1 MVHADRAPEVLQQR
15 QQVLT
20 AAYLAHP
27 ERFVRGQPLPGVL
40 PQAVWINPPQAR
52 AEVVWSRE
60 PGFCY
65 FWPVKSRGD
74 IRQPPLS
81 LETRVSLLISDSA
94 VSKLLTRS
102 AAIFH
107 TFTAAPGA
115 NAVQLLVEAPL
126 AGGWLAVEETMLVRV
141 ITRSTYMLAGQA
153 VATRVSGDP
162 EANNGLFYLY
172 SDHLGSATAMTGPN
186 GSLVD
191 EVVRYYPFGGYRG
204 GSGPN
209 AVTDRGFTGQ
219 RENMSL
225 GLYYYQARYY
235 LPGIGRFA
243 SADTIVPDPTNPQ
256 SFNRYSYGYN
266 NPVKY
271 IDEDG
276 HIPILPL
283 LFKAGANGAADLM
296 VQAAANYFFDPSV
309 TSVDQAFE
317 NINWWQVARSAA
329 EGAILF
335 TVPGGRWGRAAFTA
349 SGDVLVNALHYGED
363 YTAEQALLD
372 FGIGFIGD
380 LAGGGIGDL
389 IERYGIPNVA
399 NGLRKMGL
407 DVDNI
412 TDLTGFNLRGTYSIG
427 FRDEAAIGHIFNRP
441 HHNIVDTVANRN
453 LLLDVANNADNL
465 LGTDQWGKQWYA
477 LTRNGSD

>member
-1 MVHADRAPEVLQQR
+1 MVWRTNNSHVSFDNLRVAGNPASYNTLV
-15 QQVLT
+15 
-20 AAYLAHP
+20 YLH
-27 ERFVRGQPLPGVL
+27 G
-40 PQAVWINPPQAR
+40 
-52 AEVVWSRE
+52 
-60 PGFCY
+60 
-65 FWPVKSRGD
+65 
-74 IRQPPLS
+74 
-81 LETRVSLLISDSA
+81 
-94 VSKLLTRS
+94 
-102 AAIFH
+102 
-107 TFTAAPGA
+107 
-115 NAVQLLVEAPL
+115 
-126 AGGWLAVEETMLVRV
+126 
-141 ITRSTYMLAGQA
+141 
-153 VATRVSGDP
+153 
-162 EANNGLFYLY
+162 
-172 SDHLGSATAMTGPN
+172 DHLGSIG
-186 GSLVD
+186 
-191 EVVRYYPFGGYRG
+191 VVTSSSGVRQDTTRFLPFGGYRG
-204 GSGPN
+204 SDP
-209 AVTDRGFTGQ
+209 AFLTESGFTGHKMNN
-219 RENMSL
+219 RASNDL
-225 GLYYYQARYY
+225 GLIYMGARFYV
-235 LPGIGRFA
+235 PSIGRFA
-243 SADTIVPDPTNPQ
+243 SADTLVPDPTNPQ

-329 EGAILF
+329 EGAIPF

-349 SGDVLVNALHYGED
+349 SGDVLVNALYYGED

-389 IERYGIPNVA
+389 IERYGISNVA

-407 DVDNI
+407 DVDSI

-441 HHNIVDTVANRN
+441 HHCIVDTVANRN

-477 LTRNGSD
+477 LTRNDGSQVWVTISNGEITNGGINLQPRSWTSQGLE